1 MHASSAGPFQILKKN
16 DNAYVI
22 DLLKDLD
29 IRSTFNVEYLVD
41 YKNPDFNPN
50 NSLVDELELK
60 PIFENHTLSPL
71 LDIFTQYIR

>member
-1 MHASSAGPFQILKKN
+1 LDSSEWFPPRITKKLHASSAGPFQILKKN

-41 YKNPDFNPN
+41 YKDPDF
-50 NSLVDELELK
+50 
-60 PIFENHTLSPL
+60 
-71 LDIFTQYIR
+71 